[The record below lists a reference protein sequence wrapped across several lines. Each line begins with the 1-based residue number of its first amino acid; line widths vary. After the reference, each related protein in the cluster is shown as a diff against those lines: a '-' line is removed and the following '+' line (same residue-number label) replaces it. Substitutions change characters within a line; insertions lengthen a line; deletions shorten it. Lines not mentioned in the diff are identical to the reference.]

1 MHRKS
6 KNTMNC
12 PKRSALPSIEGAL
25 LLCGPFLLAML
36 GFVRVGLP
44 HLFSGF
50 TWSLCLHKP
59 AALCRCLRFLDAVL
73 LVCCAALCGGALYC
87 THSVLLDS
95 FGPTLVYA
103 AAGVSGAIFAATI
116 VGLLSILG
124 QDVKPGVLLTVRTF
138 DSGKWPP
145 RQLLRPRVLMISSF
159 AATSTFA
166 AVSLPLP
173 PPPLQYFTFIV
184 VLSFGMLV
192 IGGFCFILFKSSQG
206 YLESNWDRIYA
217 SLTPSARAGLTLTS
231 VINKTRAAMY
241 GIGAGCFAVFLLS
254 VAAMNQAIALVS
266 ASRAYTVFL
275 QATNVAMLP
284 VGVALIA
291 AAAYVADT
299 AVSAETAIAAFA
311 IFILGIFVIVLVLL
325 GCVGTS
331 LQSRGVVRLFMIL
344 TFLLSFGF
352 ISFGVLALVQAD
364 LVSQLITNQ
373 WETLRRVL
381 PPDFAGKYDKEQF
394 T

>member
-1 MHRKS
+1 
-6 KNTMNC
+6 
-12 PKRSALPSIEGAL
+12 
-25 LLCGPFLLAML
+25 
-36 GFVRVGLP
+36 
-44 HLFSGF
+44 
-50 TWSLCLHKP
+50 
-59 AALCRCLRFLDAVL
+59 
-73 LVCCAALCGGALYC
+73 
-87 THSVLLDS
+87 
-95 FGPTLVYA
+95 
-103 AAGVSGAIFAATI
+103 
-116 VGLLSILG
+116 
-124 QDVKPGVLLTVRTF
+124 
-138 DSGKWPP
+138 
-145 RQLLRPRVLMISSF
+145 
-159 AATSTFA
+159 
-166 AVSLPLP
+166 
-173 PPPLQYFTFIV
+173 
-184 VLSFGMLV
+184 MLV

-217 SLTPSARAGLTLTS
+217 SLSPAARAGLTLSS
-231 VINKTRAAMY
+231 VISKTRAAMY
-241 GIGAGCFAVFLLS
+241 GVGAGCFAIFLLS

-344 TFLLSFGF
+344 TFMLSFGF